1 MDKIPDLKKDL
12 QPGTGANVGPV
23 GYGVGVFIAAKTKK
37 KNNLKFTQNN
47 NTQNKLKYEYA
58 NTKTLQFWNCGLVPF
73 RFIFQL
79 ISSFSLLN
87 FLNLIYWFLQ

>member
-47 NTQNKLKYEYA
+47 NTQNKLKY
-58 NTKTLQFWNCGLVPF
+58 
-73 RFIFQL
+73 
-79 ISSFSLLN
+79 
-87 FLNLIYWFLQ
+87 